1 MSQRAKTFFQ
11 IIVVAIVL
19 GFVALFAASLQL
31 SAAGQLR
38 SGAAPDFTFTSF
50 DGEPFK
56 LSDLR
61 GKVVVLNIWA
71 SWCIP
76 CKDEAPILENAW
88 RTYKDRGVV
97 ILGADYIDT
106 DQAARDFIKQ
116 FNITYPNGPDLGSNI
131 YRLYRARGVPER
143 FFIDQQGNVA
153 RTIIGPMG
161 EVTLRNA
168 IEELLDKAAH

>member
-1 MSQRAKTFFQ
+1 
-11 IIVVAIVL
+11 
-19 GFVALFAASLQL
+19 
-31 SAAGQLR
+31 
-38 SGAAPDFTFTSF
+38 
-50 DGEPFK
+50 
-56 LSDLR
+56 
-61 GKVVVLNIWA
+61 
-71 SWCIP
+71 
-76 CKDEAPILENAW
+76 
-88 RTYKDRGVV
+88 
-97 ILGADYIDT
+97 DT

-131 YRLYRARGVPER
+131 YRLYRARGVPET

>member
-1 MSQRAKTFFQ
+1 MRSKTKTYFQ
-11 IIVVAIVL
+11 VIVVAIGL
-19 GFVALFAASLQL
+19 AFVALFAVSLQL

-38 SGAAPDFTFTSF
+38 SGAAPDFTFAPF
-50 DGEPFK
+50 DGAQFK

-76 CKDEAPILENAW
+76 CKDEAPILESAW
-88 RTYKDRGVV
+88 RAYKNKGVV

-106 DQAARDFIKQ
+106 EPAARAFLNE
-116 FNITYPNGPDLGSNI
+116 FGITYPNGPDMGSNI
-131 YRLYRARGVPER
+131 YRLYRARGVPETY
-143 FFIDQQGNVA
+143 FIDRRGNIA

-161 EVTLRNA
+161 EVQLRSA
-168 IEELLDKAAH
+168 LDELLG